1 MAERP
6 RTVKNRRFLEPF
18 RGRVVSPPPI
28 WLMRQAGRYL
38 PEYRETRK
46 AAGSFLDLCYNPAL
60 AAEPASIRDVSVE
73 EASALIADQNAVTVL
88 DVRTPGEFE
97 AGHIEGAVNV
107 DAMSETFIEDL
118 AKLDKGATYVLHCK
132 SGARSARALEAM
144 KAAGFSSIA
153 HMNGGFDGWTGAG
166 LPVAGAK
173 SAE

>member
-1 MAERP
+1 MKP
-6 RTVKNRRFLEPF
+6 TH
-18 RGRVVSPPPI
+18 RVVAPLTLAAAIALGACSQEAEGEGPPPAI
-28 WLMRQAGRYL
+28 I
-38 PEYRETRK
+38 
-46 AAGSFLDLCYNPAL
+46 NPAL

-73 EASALIADQNAVTVL
+73 DASALIAGQSAVTVL

-166 LPVAGAK
+166 MPVTGAK
-173 SAE
+173 SAK